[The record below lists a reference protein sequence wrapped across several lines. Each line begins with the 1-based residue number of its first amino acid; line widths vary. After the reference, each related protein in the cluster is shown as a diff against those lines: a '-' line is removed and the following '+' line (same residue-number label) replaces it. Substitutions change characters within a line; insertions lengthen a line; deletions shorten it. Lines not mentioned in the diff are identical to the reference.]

1 MITLAGFF
9 AYSKQQTAYFFHSIL
24 VFVFANPLRRTT
36 IAKIF
41 GATLMKRKNH
51 IISALIA
58 ILFLFP
64 TLSTAFAANET
75 DENEWNNSLKNQY
88 FSGKTIEES
97 DKVIEL
103 DAPVRAEDPAL
114 VPLKIV
120 SKVNQTSDSYIKK
133 ILVLVDKNPFP
144 FVGDFEFSPQSGKAD
159 LAMRIRV
166 NTYSYVRAIA
176 EMNDGKLYMSKK
188 YVKASGGCSA
198 PVGADL
204 DAAMQRLGKMK
215 FRLDDGVKS
224 KEPTLVQL
232 LISHPNLSGMQMDQV
247 TRFIRKSHFVE
258 EMKVTFND
266 KPILTAKT
274 DIAISS
280 DPNFRFYFIPETAGT
295 LKAEITDTMCEN
307 PTSRNVCTS
316 GKSYSET
323 YTVSP

>member
-1 MITLAGFF
+1 MILITHLLKAFIF
-9 AYSKQQTAYFFHSIL
+9 A
-24 VFVFANPLRRTT
+24 V
-36 IAKIF
+36 
-41 GATLMKRKNH
+41 
-51 IISALIA
+51 
-58 ILFLFP
+58 ILFPLP
-64 TLSTAFAANET
+64 SIAEQ

-88 FSGKTIEES
+88 FSGKTIIES
-97 DKVIEL
+97 NDVIEL

-114 VPLKIV
+114 VPLKIN
-120 SKVNQTSDSYIKK
+120 SKINQTSDSYIKK

-144 FVGDFEFSPQSGKAD
+144 FVGEFEFSPLSGKAD

-166 NTYSYVRAIA
+166 NTYSYIRAIA

-247 TRFIRKSHFVE
+247 TRFVRKSHFVK
-258 EMKVTFND
+258 EMKVSFND

-280 DPNFRFYFIPETAGT
+280 DPNFRFYFVPETTGT
-295 LKAEITDTMCEN
+295 LKAEFTDTSCDS
-307 PTSRNVCTS
+307 PTSRAVCST
-316 GKSYSET
+316 GKTYSES
-323 YTVSP
+323 YNVSP